1 MRTLEET
8 TTTDEIQLADLIIEL
23 MSLNGD
29 RNLLNTKYPEDF
41 NRFEKN
47 LERILVNLY
56 AQAPHIAKYPEKDYC
71 FDVQLLRISVLMYQK
86 GPELFF
92 GKQNMKKMMS
102 REEADFFY

>member
-1 MRTLEET
+1 MRILEET
-8 TTTDEIQLADLIIEL
+8 TTPDEIQLADLIIEL

-29 RNLLNTKYPEDF
+29 RNLLKDKYPEEF
-41 NRFEKN
+41 NRFEKSF
-47 LERILVNLY
+47 ERILVNLY
-56 AQAPHIAKYPEKDYC
+56 AQAANYPEKDYC